1 MKISCTSL
9 SKKESNAIG
18 RFLEILSRHR
28 RVIGACLYG
37 SKVAGYGGPD
47 SDIDIIVVV
56 KDYPHTVRYSY
67 SRTEEVKISALI
79 VNYLALQ
86 KDAEAGLLGEFV
98 VGRLLHIYEVLIN
111 HDLFKSIELIYKR
124 RIILE
129 EIFDIIRTTNIMCTE
144 IKFPLEFILFSKIKR
159 RSSVYPAALYSYYKI
174 YTGKCARAN
183 LAFALKG
190 FKDALEDIVAN
201 DRGLLVL
208 KRSAANTDDLVLQI
222 GKKRLVL
229 DKQRG
234 RYFIRLKLAKKL
246 QIFSSYVVHAYAAR
260 KVFHYTI
267 REAESKIKRYRSQPI
282 CMPEFMESPRQY
294 YWKLD
299 EGLVIAGGN
308 RKWFDLV
315 AKSLGLVRYALS
327 KKIRLGD
334 INSRT
339 VCYTLQDTSVSGH
352 SISIVAKKF
361 ATLKG
366 AKWAALNFWSFSTG
380 SHFKHSF
387 KVDPLFR
394 LGNEYKALRYLRNE
408 IGLDTPSVLAINF
421 ECRILVT
428 NFVEGQ
434 SMSQII
440 QDSLKKRSTAGI
452 ENIFWIRTAGKS
464 IAMIHSTQSALGNI
478 KPNNIIINNAGGVN
492 SRVFFTDLEQFNFNN
507 TEYSSDPIWDIIQF
521 LCWSLKRTKNI
532 SIAKE
537 IVREFLSGYFS
548 CSQLSTQHMETMTM
562 KEYLRQQLFRKSQDY
577 LQQFYPLI
585 STYIAQSIHEEINN
599 LAE

>member
-9 SKKESNAIG
+9 SKEESNAIG
-18 RFLEILSRHR
+18 RYLEILSRHR

-56 KDYPHTVRYSY
+56 KDYSQTVKYSY

-79 VNYLALQ
+79 VDYFALQ

-98 VGRLLHIYEVLIN
+98 VGRLLHTYEALTN

-129 EIFDIIRTTNIMCTE
+129 ELFDIIRTTNILCTE
-144 IKFPLEFILFSKIKR
+144 IKFPLEFVLFSKIKR
-159 RSSVYPAALYSYYKI
+159 RSLVYPAALYSYYKI
-174 YTGKCARAN
+174 YTGKCAGAN
-183 LAFALKG
+183 LAFALGG
-190 FKDALEDIVAN
+190 FKDALEEIVAN
-201 DRGLLVL
+201 DRGLLIL
-208 KRSAANTDDLVLQI
+208 KRSATNTEDFVLQI
-222 GKKRLVL
+222 GKKCLVL
-229 DKQRG
+229 NKQRE
-234 RYFIRLKLAKKL
+234 RNFIRLKLAKKL
-246 QIFSSYVVHAYAAR
+246 QIFSSYVIHAYAGR
-260 KVFHYTI
+260 RVFHYTI
-267 REAESKIKRYRSQPI
+267 REAESKIKRYRSKPI
-282 CMPEFMESPRQY
+282 CMPEFMASPREY

-299 EGLVIAGGN
+299 EGLVISGRN
-308 RKWFDLV
+308 RKWLDLV
-315 AKSLGLVRYALS
+315 AKSSGLVRYAIS

-339 VCYTLQDTSVSGH
+339 VCYTLQDTSVLSH

-366 AKWAALNFWSFSTG
+366 AKWAALNFWSFSVG

-408 IGLDTPSVLAINF
+408 IGLNTPAVLAINF
-421 ECRILVT
+421 ERRILVT
-428 NFVEGQ
+428 SFVEGQ
-434 SMSQII
+434 NMSQII
-440 QDSLKKRSTAGI
+440 KDSLKKRSTAGI
-452 ENIFWIRTAGKS
+452 ENIFWIRTAGKNV
-464 IAMIHSTQSALGNI
+464 AMIHSTQSALGNI
-478 KPNNIIINNAGGVN
+478 KPNSIIINNVGGIY
-492 SRVFFTDLEQFNFNN
+492 SRIFFTDLEQFSFNN

-521 LCWSLKRTKNI
+521 LCWSLKRTNNI
-532 SIAKE
+532 PIAKE

-548 CSQLSTQHMETMTM
+548 CSQLSTQNIETMTM
-562 KEYLRQQLFRKSQDY
+562 KEYLRQQLFRKSLDY
-577 LQQFYPLI
+577 LEQFRPLI
-585 STYIAQSIHEEINN
+585 STYIAQSIHEEINK

>member
-9 SKKESNAIG
+9 SKEESNAIG
-18 RFLEILSRHR
+18 RYLEILSRHR

-56 KDYPHTVRYSY
+56 KDYPHTVKYSY

-79 VNYLALQ
+79 VDYFALQ

-98 VGRLLHIYEVLIN
+98 VGRLLHTYESLIN

-129 EIFDIIRTTNIMCTE
+129 ELFDIIRTTNILCTE
-144 IKFPLEFILFSKIKR
+144 IKFPLEFVLFSKIKR

-174 YTGKCARAN
+174 YSGKCAGAN
-183 LAFALKG
+183 LAFALGG
-190 FKDALEDIVAN
+190 FKDALEEIMAN
-201 DRGLLVL
+201 DRGLLIL
-208 KRSAANTDDLVLQI
+208 KRSATNTEDFVLQI

-229 DKQRG
+229 NKQRE
-234 RYFIRLKLAKKL
+234 RNFIRLKLAKKL
-246 QIFSSYVVHAYAAR
+246 QIFSSYVIHAYAGR
-260 KVFHYTI
+260 RVFHYTI
-267 REAESKIKRYRSQPI
+267 REAESKIKRYRSKPI
-282 CMPEFMESPRQY
+282 CMPEFMASPREY

-299 EGLVIAGGN
+299 EGLVISGRN
-308 RKWFDLV
+308 RKWLDLV
-315 AKSLGLVRYALS
+315 AKSSGLVRYAIS

-339 VCYTLQDTSVSGH
+339 VCYTLQDTSVLGH

-366 AKWAALNFWSFSTG
+366 AKWAALNFWSFSVG

-408 IGLDTPSVLAINF
+408 IGLNTPAVLAINF
-421 ECRILVT
+421 ERRILVT
-428 NFVEGQ
+428 SFVEGQ

-440 QDSLKKRSTAGI
+440 KDSLKKRSTAGI
-452 ENIFWIRTAGKS
+452 ENIFWIRTAGKNVA
-464 IAMIHSTQSALGNI
+464 IIHSTQSALGNI
-478 KPNNIIINNAGGVN
+478 KPNNIIINNVGGIN
-492 SRVFFTDLEQFNFNN
+492 SRIFFTDLEQFSFNN
-507 TEYSSDPIWDIIQF
+507 TGYSSDPIWDIIQF
-521 LCWSLKRTKNI
+521 LCWSLKRTNNI
-532 SIAKE
+532 PIAKE

-548 CSQLSTQHMETMTM
+548 CSQLSTRNMETMTM
-562 KEYLRQQLFRKSQDY
+562 KEYLRQQLFRKSPDY
-577 LQQFYPLI
+577 LEQFYPLI
-585 STYIAQSIHEEINN
+585 STYIAQSIHEEINR

>member
-9 SKKESNAIG
+9 SKEESNAIG
-18 RFLEILSRHR
+18 RYLEILSRHR

-56 KDYPHTVRYSY
+56 KDYPHTVKYSY

-79 VNYLALQ
+79 VDYFALQ

-98 VGRLLHIYEVLIN
+98 VGRLLHTYESLIN

-129 EIFDIIRTTNIMCTE
+129 ELFDIIRTTNILCTE
-144 IKFPLEFILFSKIKR
+144 IKFPLEFVLFSKIKR

-174 YTGKCARAN
+174 YSGKCAGAN
-183 LAFALKG
+183 LAFALGG
-190 FKDALEDIVAN
+190 FKDALEEIMAN
-201 DRGLLVL
+201 DRGLLIL
-208 KRSAANTDDLVLQI
+208 KRSATNTEDFVLQI

-229 DKQRG
+229 NKQRE
-234 RYFIRLKLAKKL
+234 RNFTRLKLAKKL
-246 QIFSSYVVHAYAAR
+246 QIFSSYVIHAYAGR
-260 KVFHYTI
+260 RVFHYTI
-267 REAESKIKRYRSQPI
+267 REAESKIKRYRSKPI
-282 CMPEFMESPRQY
+282 CMPEFMASPREY

-299 EGLVIAGGN
+299 EGLVISGRN
-308 RKWFDLV
+308 RKWLDLV
-315 AKSLGLVRYALS
+315 AKSSGLVRYAIS

-339 VCYTLQDTSVSGH
+339 VCYTLQDTSVLGH

-366 AKWAALNFWSFSTG
+366 AKWAALNFWSFSVG

-408 IGLDTPSVLAINF
+408 IGLNTPAVLAINF
-421 ECRILVT
+421 ERRILVT
-428 NFVEGQ
+428 SFVEGQ

-440 QDSLKKRSTAGI
+440 KDSLKKRSTAGI
-452 ENIFWIRTAGKS
+452 ENIFWIRTAGKNVA
-464 IAMIHSTQSALGNI
+464 IIHSTQSALGNI
-478 KPNNIIINNAGGVN
+478 KPNNIIINNVGGIN
-492 SRVFFTDLEQFNFNN
+492 SRIFFTDLEQFSFNN
-507 TEYSSDPIWDIIQF
+507 TGYSSDPIWDIIQF
-521 LCWSLKRTKNI
+521 LCWSLKRTNNI
-532 SIAKE
+532 PIAKE

-548 CSQLSTQHMETMTM
+548 CSQLSTRNMETMTM
-562 KEYLRQQLFRKSQDY
+562 KEYLRQQLFRKSPDY
-577 LQQFYPLI
+577 LEQFYPLI
-585 STYIAQSIHEEINN
+585 STYIAQSIHEEINR

>member
-9 SKKESNAIG
+9 SKEESNAIG
-18 RFLEILSRHR
+18 RYLEILSRHR

-56 KDYPHTVRYSY
+56 KDYPHTVKYSY

-79 VNYLALQ
+79 VDYFALQ

-98 VGRLLHIYEVLIN
+98 VGRLLHTYEALIN

-129 EIFDIIRTTNIMCTE
+129 ELFDIIRTTNILCTE
-144 IKFPLEFILFSKIKR
+144 IKFPLEFVLFSKIKR

-174 YTGKCARAN
+174 YSGKCAGAN
-183 LAFALKG
+183 LAFALGG
-190 FKDALEDIVAN
+190 FKDALEEIMAN
-201 DRGLLVL
+201 DRGLLIL
-208 KRSAANTDDLVLQI
+208 KRSATNTEDFVLQI

-229 DKQRG
+229 NKQRE
-234 RYFIRLKLAKKL
+234 RNFTRLKLAKKL
-246 QIFSSYVVHAYAAR
+246 QIFSSYVIHAYAGR
-260 KVFHYTI
+260 RVFHYTI
-267 REAESKIKRYRSQPI
+267 REAESKIKRYRSKPI
-282 CMPEFMESPRQY
+282 CMPEFMASPREY

-299 EGLVIAGGN
+299 EGLVISGRN
-308 RKWFDLV
+308 RKWLDLV
-315 AKSLGLVRYALS
+315 AKSSGLVRYAIS

-339 VCYTLQDTSVSGH
+339 VCYTLQDTSVLGH

-366 AKWAALNFWSFSTG
+366 AKWAALNFWSFSVG

-408 IGLDTPSVLAINF
+408 IGLNTPAVLAINF
-421 ECRILVT
+421 ERRILVT
-428 NFVEGQ
+428 SFVEGQ

-440 QDSLKKRSTAGI
+440 KDSLKKRSTAGI
-452 ENIFWIRTAGKS
+452 ENIFWIRTAGKNVA
-464 IAMIHSTQSALGNI
+464 IIHSTQSALGNI
-478 KPNNIIINNAGGVN
+478 KPNNIIINNVGGIN
-492 SRVFFTDLEQFNFNN
+492 SRIFFTDLEQFSFNN
-507 TEYSSDPIWDIIQF
+507 TGYSSDPIWDIIQF

-532 SIAKE
+532 PIAKE

-548 CSQLSTQHMETMTM
+548 CSQLSTRNMETMTM
-562 KEYLRQQLFRKSQDY
+562 KEYLRQQLFRKSLDY
-577 LQQFYPLI
+577 LEQFYPLI
-585 STYIAQSIHEEINN
+585 STYIAQSIHEEINR

>member
-9 SKKESNAIG
+9 SKEESNAIG
-18 RFLEILSRHR
+18 RYLEILSRHR

-47 SDIDIIVVV
+47 SDIDVIVVV
-56 KDYPHTVRYSY
+56 KDYPHTVKYSY

-79 VNYLALQ
+79 VDYFALQ

-98 VGRLLHIYEVLIN
+98 VGRLLHTYESLIN

-129 EIFDIIRTTNIMCTE
+129 ELFDIIRTTNILCTE
-144 IKFPLEFILFSKIKR
+144 IKFPLEFVLFSKIKR

-174 YTGKCARAN
+174 YSGKCAGAN
-183 LAFALKG
+183 LAFALGG
-190 FKDALEDIVAN
+190 FKDALEEIMAN
-201 DRGLLVL
+201 DRGLLIL
-208 KRSAANTDDLVLQI
+208 KRSATNTEDFVLQI

-229 DKQRG
+229 NKQRE
-234 RYFIRLKLAKKL
+234 RNFTRLKLAKKL
-246 QIFSSYVVHAYAAR
+246 QIFSSYVIHAYAGR
-260 KVFHYTI
+260 RVFHYTI
-267 REAESKIKRYRSQPI
+267 REAESKIKRYRSKPI
-282 CMPEFMESPRQY
+282 CMPEFMASPREY

-299 EGLVIAGGN
+299 EGLVISGHN
-308 RKWFDLV
+308 RKWLDLV
-315 AKSLGLVRYALS
+315 AKSSGLVRYAIS

-339 VCYTLQDTSVSGH
+339 VCYTLQDTSVLGH

-366 AKWAALNFWSFSTG
+366 AKWAALNFWSFSVG

-408 IGLDTPSVLAINF
+408 IGLNTPAVLAINF
-421 ECRILVT
+421 ERRILVT
-428 NFVEGQ
+428 SFVEGQ

-440 QDSLKKRSTAGI
+440 KDSLKKRSTAGI
-452 ENIFWIRTAGKS
+452 ENIFWIRTAGKNVA
-464 IAMIHSTQSALGNI
+464 IIHSTQSALGNI
-478 KPNNIIINNAGGVN
+478 KPNNIIINNVGGIN
-492 SRVFFTDLEQFNFNN
+492 SRIFFTDLEQFSFNN
-507 TEYSSDPIWDIIQF
+507 TGYSSDPIWDIIQF
-521 LCWSLKRTKNI
+521 LCWSLKRTNNI
-532 SIAKE
+532 PIAKE

-548 CSQLSTQHMETMTM
+548 CSQLSTRNMETMTM
-562 KEYLRQQLFRKSQDY
+562 KEYLRQQLFRKSPDY
-577 LQQFYPLI
+577 LEQFYPLI
-585 STYIAQSIHEEINN
+585 STYIAQSIHEEINR

>member
-9 SKKESNAIG
+9 SKEESNAIG
-18 RFLEILSRHR
+18 RYLEILSRHR

-56 KDYPHTVRYSY
+56 KDYPYTVKYSY

-79 VNYLALQ
+79 VDYFALQ

-98 VGRLLHIYEVLIN
+98 VGRLLHTYEALIN

-129 EIFDIIRTTNIMCTE
+129 ELFDIIRTTNILCTE
-144 IKFPLEFILFSKIKR
+144 IKFPLEFVLFSKIKR

-174 YTGKCARAN
+174 YSGKCAGAN
-183 LAFALKG
+183 LAFALGG
-190 FKDALEDIVAN
+190 FKDALEEIMAN
-201 DRGLLVL
+201 DRGLLIL
-208 KRSAANTDDLVLQI
+208 KRSATNTEDFVLQI

-229 DKQRG
+229 NKQRE
-234 RYFIRLKLAKKL
+234 RNFIRLKLAKKL
-246 QIFSSYVVHAYAAR
+246 QIFSSYVIHAYAGR
-260 KVFHYTI
+260 RVFHYTI
-267 REAESKIKRYRSQPI
+267 REAESKIKRYRSKPI
-282 CMPEFMESPRQY
+282 CMPEFMASPREY
-294 YWKLD
+294 FWKLD
-299 EGLVIAGGN
+299 EGLVISGRN
-308 RKWFDLV
+308 RKWLDLV
-315 AKSLGLVRYALS
+315 AKSSGLVRYAIS

-339 VCYTLQDTSVSGH
+339 VCYTLQDTSVLGH
-352 SISIVAKKF
+352 SISIVAKTF

-366 AKWAALNFWSFSTG
+366 AKWAALNFWSFSVG

-408 IGLDTPSVLAINF
+408 IGLNTPAVLAINF
-421 ECRILVT
+421 ERRILVT
-428 NFVEGQ
+428 SFVEGQ

-440 QDSLKKRSTAGI
+440 KDSLKKRSTAGI
-452 ENIFWIRTAGKS
+452 ENIFWIRTAGKNVA
-464 IAMIHSTQSALGNI
+464 IIHSTQSALGNI
-478 KPNNIIINNAGGVN
+478 KPNNIIINNVGGIN
-492 SRVFFTDLEQFNFNN
+492 SRIFFTDLEQFSFNN
-507 TEYSSDPIWDIIQF
+507 TGYSSDPIWDIIQF
-521 LCWSLKRTKNI
+521 LCWSLKRTNNI
-532 SIAKE
+532 PIAKE

-548 CSQLSTQHMETMTM
+548 CSQLSTRNMETMTM
-562 KEYLRQQLFRKSQDY
+562 KEYLRQQLFRKSPDY
-577 LQQFYPLI
+577 LEQFYPLI
-585 STYIAQSIHEEINN
+585 STYIAQSIHEEINR

>member
-9 SKKESNAIG
+9 SKEESNAIG
-18 RFLEILSRHR
+18 RYLEILSRHR

-56 KDYPHTVRYSY
+56 KDYPHTVKYSY

-79 VNYLALQ
+79 VDYFALQ

-98 VGRLLHIYEVLIN
+98 VGRLLHTYEALIN

-129 EIFDIIRTTNIMCTE
+129 ELFDIIRTTNILCTE
-144 IKFPLEFILFSKIKR
+144 IKFPLEFVLFSKIKR

-174 YTGKCARAN
+174 YSGKCAGAN
-183 LAFALKG
+183 LAFALGG
-190 FKDALEDIVAN
+190 FKDALEEIMAN
-201 DRGLLVL
+201 DRGLLIL
-208 KRSAANTDDLVLQI
+208 KRSATNTEDFVLQI

-229 DKQRG
+229 NKQRE
-234 RYFIRLKLAKKL
+234 RNFTRLKLAKKL
-246 QIFSSYVVHAYAAR
+246 QIFSSYVIHAYAGR
-260 KVFHYTI
+260 RVFHYTI
-267 REAESKIKRYRSQPI
+267 REAESKIKRYRSKPI
-282 CMPEFMESPRQY
+282 CMPEFMASPREY

-299 EGLVIAGGN
+299 EGLVISGRN
-308 RKWFDLV
+308 RKWLDLV
-315 AKSLGLVRYALS
+315 AKSSGLVRYAIS

-339 VCYTLQDTSVSGH
+339 VCYTLQDTSVLGH

-366 AKWAALNFWSFSTG
+366 AKWAALNFWSFSVG

-408 IGLDTPSVLAINF
+408 IGLNTPAVLAINF

-428 NFVEGQ
+428 SFVEGQ

-440 QDSLKKRSTAGI
+440 KDSLKKRSTAGI
-452 ENIFWIRTAGKS
+452 ENIFWIRTAGKNV
-464 IAMIHSTQSALGNI
+464 AMIHSTQSALGNI
-478 KPNNIIINNAGGVN
+478 KPNNIIINNVGGIN
-492 SRVFFTDLEQFNFNN
+492 SRIFFTDLEQFSFNN
-507 TEYSSDPIWDIIQF
+507 TGYSSDPIWDIIQF
-521 LCWSLKRTKNI
+521 LCWSLKRTNNI
-532 SIAKE
+532 PIAKE

-548 CSQLSTQHMETMTM
+548 CSQLSTRNMETMTM
-562 KEYLRQQLFRKSQDY
+562 KEYLRQQLFRKSLDY
-577 LQQFYPLI
+577 LEQFYPLI
-585 STYIAQSIHEEINN
+585 STYIAQSIHEEINK

>member
-9 SKKESNAIG
+9 SKEESNAIG
-18 RFLEILSRHR
+18 RYLEILSRHR

-56 KDYPHTVRYSY
+56 KDYPHTVKYSY

-79 VNYLALQ
+79 VDYFALQ

-98 VGRLLHIYEVLIN
+98 VGRLLHTYEALIN

-129 EIFDIIRTTNIMCTE
+129 ELFDIIRTTNILCTE
-144 IKFPLEFILFSKIKR
+144 IKFPLEFVLFSKIKR

-174 YTGKCARAN
+174 YSGKCAGAN
-183 LAFALKG
+183 LAFALGG
-190 FKDALEDIVAN
+190 FKDALEEIMAN
-201 DRGLLVL
+201 DRGLLIL
-208 KRSAANTDDLVLQI
+208 KRSATNTEDFVLQI

-229 DKQRG
+229 NKQRE
-234 RYFIRLKLAKKL
+234 RNFIRLKLAKKL
-246 QIFSSYVVHAYAAR
+246 QIFSSYVIHAYAGR
-260 KVFHYTI
+260 RVFHYTI
-267 REAESKIKRYRSQPI
+267 REAESKIKRYRSKPI
-282 CMPEFMESPRQY
+282 CMPEFMASPREY

-299 EGLVIAGGN
+299 EGLVISGRN
-308 RKWFDLV
+308 RKWLDLV
-315 AKSLGLVRYALS
+315 AKSSGLVRYAIS

-339 VCYTLQDTSVSGH
+339 VCYTLQDTSVLGH

-366 AKWAALNFWSFSTG
+366 AKWAALNFWSFSVG

-408 IGLDTPSVLAINF
+408 IGLNTPAVLAINF
-421 ECRILVT
+421 ERRILVT
-428 NFVEGQ
+428 SFVEGQ

-440 QDSLKKRSTAGI
+440 KDSLKKRSTAGI
-452 ENIFWIRTAGKS
+452 ENIFWIRTAGKNVA
-464 IAMIHSTQSALGNI
+464 IIHSTQSALGNI
-478 KPNNIIINNAGGVN
+478 KPNNIIINNVGGIN
-492 SRVFFTDLEQFNFNN
+492 SRIFFTDLEQFSFNN
-507 TEYSSDPIWDIIQF
+507 TGYSSDPIWDIIQF
-521 LCWSLKRTKNI
+521 LCWSLKRTNNI
-532 SIAKE
+532 PIAKE

-548 CSQLSTQHMETMTM
+548 CSQLSTRNMETMTM
-562 KEYLRQQLFRKSQDY
+562 KEYLRQQLFRKSPDY
-577 LQQFYPLI
+577 LEQFYPLI
-585 STYIAQSIHEEINN
+585 STYIAQSIHEEINR

>member
-9 SKKESNAIG
+9 SKEESNAIG
-18 RFLEILSRHR
+18 RYLEILSRHR

-56 KDYPHTVRYSY
+56 KDYPHTVKYSY

-79 VNYLALQ
+79 VDYFALQ

-98 VGRLLHIYEVLIN
+98 VGRLLHTYEALIN

-129 EIFDIIRTTNIMCTE
+129 ELFDIIRTTNILCTE
-144 IKFPLEFILFSKIKR
+144 IKFPLEFVLFSKIKR

-174 YTGKCARAN
+174 YSGKCAGAN
-183 LAFALKG
+183 LAFALGG
-190 FKDALEDIVAN
+190 FKDALEEIMAN
-201 DRGLLVL
+201 DRGLLIL
-208 KRSAANTDDLVLQI
+208 KRSKTNTDDFLLQI

-229 DKQRG
+229 NKQRE
-234 RYFIRLKLAKKL
+234 RNFTRLKLAKKL
-246 QIFSSYVVHAYAAR
+246 QIFSSYVIHAYAGR
-260 KVFHYTI
+260 RVFHYTI
-267 REAESKIKRYRSQPI
+267 REAESKIKRYRSKPI
-282 CMPEFMESPRQY
+282 CMPEFMASPREY

-299 EGLVIAGGN
+299 EGLVISGRN
-308 RKWFDLV
+308 RKWLDLV
-315 AKSLGLVRYALS
+315 AKSSGLVRYAIS

-339 VCYTLQDTSVSGH
+339 VCYTLQDTSVLGH

-366 AKWAALNFWSFSTG
+366 AKWAALNFWSFSVG

-394 LGNEYKALRYLRNE
+394 LGNEYKALRFLRNE
-408 IGLDTPSVLAINF
+408 IGLNTPAVLAINF
-421 ECRILVT
+421 ERRILVT
-428 NFVEGQ
+428 SFVEGQ

-440 QDSLKKRSTAGI
+440 KDSLKKRSTAGI
-452 ENIFWIRTAGKS
+452 ENIFWIRTAGKNVA
-464 IAMIHSTQSALGNI
+464 IIHSTQSALGNI
-478 KPNNIIINNAGGVN
+478 KPNNIIINNVGGIN
-492 SRVFFTDLEQFNFNN
+492 SRIFFTDLEQFSFNN
-507 TEYSSDPIWDIIQF
+507 TGYSSDPIWDIIQF
-521 LCWSLKRTKNI
+521 LCWSLKRTNNI
-532 SIAKE
+532 PIAKE

-548 CSQLSTQHMETMTM
+548 CSQLSTRNMETMTM
-562 KEYLRQQLFRKSQDY
+562 KEYLRQQLFRRSPDY
-577 LQQFYPLI
+577 LEQFYPLI
-585 STYIAQSIHEEINN
+585 STYIAQSIHEEINR

>member
-9 SKKESNAIG
+9 SKEESNAIG
-18 RFLEILSRHR
+18 RYLEILSRHR

-56 KDYPHTVRYSY
+56 KDYPHTVKYSY

-79 VNYLALQ
+79 VDYFALQ

-98 VGRLLHIYEVLIN
+98 VGRLLHTYEALIN

-129 EIFDIIRTTNIMCTE
+129 ELFDIIRTTNILCTE
-144 IKFPLEFILFSKIKR
+144 IKFPLEFVLFSKIKR

-174 YTGKCARAN
+174 YSGKCAGAN
-183 LAFALKG
+183 LAFALGG
-190 FKDALEDIVAN
+190 FKDALEEIMAN
-201 DRGLLVL
+201 DRGLLIL
-208 KRSAANTDDLVLQI
+208 KRSATNAEDFVLQI

-229 DKQRG
+229 NKQRE
-234 RYFIRLKLAKKL
+234 RNFTRLKLAKKL
-246 QIFSSYVVHAYAAR
+246 QIFSSYVIHAYAGR
-260 KVFHYTI
+260 RVFHYTI
-267 REAESKIKRYRSQPI
+267 REAESKIKRYRSKPI
-282 CMPEFMESPRQY
+282 CMPEFMASPREY

-299 EGLVIAGGN
+299 EGLVISGRN
-308 RKWFDLV
+308 RKWLDLV
-315 AKSLGLVRYALS
+315 AKSSGLVRYAIS

-339 VCYTLQDTSVSGH
+339 VCYTLQDTSVLGH

-366 AKWAALNFWSFSTG
+366 AKWAALNFWSFSVG

-394 LGNEYKALRYLRNE
+394 LGNEYKALRFLRNE
-408 IGLDTPSVLAINF
+408 IGLNTPAVLAINF
-421 ECRILVT
+421 ERRILVT
-428 NFVEGQ
+428 SFVEGQ

-440 QDSLKKRSTAGI
+440 KDSLKKRSTAGI
-452 ENIFWIRTAGKS
+452 ENIFWIRTAGKNVA
-464 IAMIHSTQSALGNI
+464 IIHSTQSALGNI
-478 KPNNIIINNAGGVN
+478 KPNNIIINNVGGIN
-492 SRVFFTDLEQFNFNN
+492 SRIFFTDLEQFSFNN
-507 TEYSSDPIWDIIQF
+507 TGYSSDPIWDIIQF
-521 LCWSLKRTKNI
+521 LCWSLKRTNNI
-532 SIAKE
+532 PIAKE

-548 CSQLSTQHMETMTM
+548 CSQLSTRNMETMTM
-562 KEYLRQQLFRKSQDY
+562 KEYLRQQLFRKSLDY
-577 LQQFYPLI
+577 LEQFYPLI
-585 STYIAQSIHEEINN
+585 STYIAQSIHEEINR

>member
-9 SKKESNAIG
+9 SKEESNAIG
-18 RFLEILSRHR
+18 RYLEILSRHR

-56 KDYPHTVRYSY
+56 KDYPHTVKYSY

-79 VNYLALQ
+79 VDYFALQ

-98 VGRLLHIYEVLIN
+98 VGRLLHTYEALIN

-129 EIFDIIRTTNIMCTE
+129 ELFDIIRTTNILCTE
-144 IKFPLEFILFSKIKR
+144 IKFPLEFVLFSKIKR

-174 YTGKCARAN
+174 YSGKCAGAN
-183 LAFALKG
+183 LAFALGG
-190 FKDALEDIVAN
+190 FKDALEEIMAN
-201 DRGLLVL
+201 DRGLLIL
-208 KRSAANTDDLVLQI
+208 KRSATNTEDFVLQI

-229 DKQRG
+229 NKQRE
-234 RYFIRLKLAKKL
+234 RNFTRLKLAKKL
-246 QIFSSYVVHAYAAR
+246 QIFSSYVIHAYAGR
-260 KVFHYTI
+260 RVFHYTI
-267 REAESKIKRYRSQPI
+267 REAESKIKRYRSKPI
-282 CMPEFMESPRQY
+282 CMPEFMASPREY

-299 EGLVIAGGN
+299 EGLVISGRN
-308 RKWFDLV
+308 RKWLDLV
-315 AKSLGLVRYALS
+315 AKSSGLVRYAIS

-339 VCYTLQDTSVSGH
+339 VCYTLQDTSVLGH

-366 AKWAALNFWSFSTG
+366 AKWAALNFWSFSVG

-408 IGLDTPSVLAINF
+408 IGLNTPAVLAINF
-421 ECRILVT
+421 ERRILVT
-428 NFVEGQ
+428 SFVEGQ

-440 QDSLKKRSTAGI
+440 KDSLKKRSTAGI
-452 ENIFWIRTAGKS
+452 ENIFWIRTAGKNVA
-464 IAMIHSTQSALGNI
+464 IIHSTQSALGNI
-478 KPNNIIINNAGGVN
+478 KPNNIIINNVGGIN
-492 SRVFFTDLEQFNFNN
+492 SRIFFTDLEQFSFNN
-507 TEYSSDPIWDIIQF
+507 TGYSSDPIWDIIQF
-521 LCWSLKRTKNI
+521 LCWSLKRTNNI
-532 SIAKE
+532 PIAKE

-548 CSQLSTQHMETMTM
+548 CSQLSTRNMETMTM
-562 KEYLRQQLFRKSQDY
+562 KEYLRQQLFRKSLDY
-577 LQQFYPLI
+577 LEQFRPLI
-585 STYIAQSIHEEINN
+585 STYIAQSIHEEINK

>member
-9 SKKESNAIG
+9 SKEESNAIG
-18 RFLEILSRHR
+18 RYLEILSRHR

-56 KDYPHTVRYSY
+56 KDYPHTVKYSY

-79 VNYLALQ
+79 VDYFALQ

-98 VGRLLHIYEVLIN
+98 VGRLLHTYEALIN

-129 EIFDIIRTTNIMCTE
+129 ELFDIIRTTNILCTE
-144 IKFPLEFILFSKIKR
+144 IKFPLEFVLFSKIKR

-174 YTGKCARAN
+174 YSGKCAGAN
-183 LAFALKG
+183 LAFALGG
-190 FKDALEDIVAN
+190 FKDALEEIMAN
-201 DRGLLVL
+201 DRGLLIL
-208 KRSAANTDDLVLQI
+208 KRSATNTEDFVLQI

-229 DKQRG
+229 NKQRE
-234 RYFIRLKLAKKL
+234 RNFTRLKLAKKL
-246 QIFSSYVVHAYAAR
+246 QIFSSYVIHAYAGR
-260 KVFHYTI
+260 RVFHYTI
-267 REAESKIKRYRSQPI
+267 REAESKIKRYRSKPI
-282 CMPEFMESPRQY
+282 CMPEFMASPREY

-299 EGLVIAGGN
+299 EGLVISGRN
-308 RKWFDLV
+308 RKWLDLV
-315 AKSLGLVRYALS
+315 AKSSGLVRYAIS

-339 VCYTLQDTSVSGH
+339 VCYTLQDTSVLGH

-366 AKWAALNFWSFSTG
+366 AKWAALNFWSFSVG

-408 IGLDTPSVLAINF
+408 IGLNTPAVLAINF
-421 ECRILVT
+421 ERRILVT
-428 NFVEGQ
+428 SFVEGQ

-440 QDSLKKRSTAGI
+440 KDSLKKRSTAGI
-452 ENIFWIRTAGKS
+452 ENIFWIRTAGKNV
-464 IAMIHSTQSALGNI
+464 AMIHSTQSALGNI
-478 KPNNIIINNAGGVN
+478 KPNNIIINNVGGIN
-492 SRVFFTDLEQFNFNN
+492 SRIFFTDLEQFSFNN
-507 TEYSSDPIWDIIQF
+507 TGYSSDPIWDIIQF
-521 LCWSLKRTKNI
+521 LCWSLKRTNNI
-532 SIAKE
+532 PIAKE

-548 CSQLSTQHMETMTM
+548 CSQLSTRNMETMTM
-562 KEYLRQQLFRKSQDY
+562 KEYLRQQLFRKSLDY
-577 LQQFYPLI
+577 LEQFRPLI
-585 STYIAQSIHEEINN
+585 STYIAQSIHEEINR